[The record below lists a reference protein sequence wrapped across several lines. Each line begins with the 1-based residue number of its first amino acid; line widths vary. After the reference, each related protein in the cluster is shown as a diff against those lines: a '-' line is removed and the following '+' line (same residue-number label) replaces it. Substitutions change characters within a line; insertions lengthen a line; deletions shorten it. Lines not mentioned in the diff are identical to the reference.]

1 MKIAIVEVGPRDG
14 FQSVKKFIPT
24 ELKKEII
31 DGLVQSGIKNIQVTS
46 FVKAEAI
53 PQLQDAAEIAKYS
66 IEKYPDLVINALTA
80 NGRGIEYAIKAGVS
94 EINYAISLSE
104 IHNMLNTKRTHD
116 QSFHELETM
125 VDANQNVNFVLDIGT
140 AFGYY
145 NEQIS
150 LEDVM
155 GFIKR
160 GYDIGIRAFDIC
172 DSIGIADPGMVKK
185 YITCILKE
193 YKDCQ
198 FDVHIHDT
206 RNMGIINTYT
216 AIECGITRIQTTL
229 GGLGGCPFAHGAT
242 GNTCTEDM
250 VFLLH
255 RMGYETGINFDK
267 LLEISKYQFS
277 RIKGNYSGHH
287 VCINLDNVKKQ

>member
-1 MKIAIVEVGPRDG
+1 MKIEIVEVGPRDG

-145 NEQIS
+145 NEQI
-150 LEDVM
+150 
-155 GFIKR
+155 FQI
-160 GYDIGIRAFDIC
+160 
-172 DSIGIADPGMVKK
+172 SIGSNARCSFSI
-185 YITCILKE
+185 
-193 YKDCQ
+193 
-198 FDVHIHDT
+198 
-206 RNMGIINTYT
+206 
-216 AIECGITRIQTTL
+216 
-229 GGLGGCPFAHGAT
+229 
-242 GNTCTEDM
+242 
-250 VFLLH
+250 
-255 RMGYETGINFDK
+255 
-267 LLEISKYQFS
+267 FS
-277 RIKGNYSGHH
+277 RL
-287 VCINLDNVKKQ
+287 C